1 MPNAVTATLLAGI
14 PSENPA
20 FFHRVRFAVGDPAAW
35 LSIDLGNGKQRTEF
49 IVRDIEKDR
58 AFKQVK
64 ADRVSCPVDYEPAG
78 GLSGDRATATAQA
91 VAECVRRAGVERV
104 ITDRT
109 LPFIFA
115 WHIQQAGIAVE
126 YSADLGVLDRR
137 VKDAQELAWLADA
150 QQATEA
156 AMAMACQTVARAT
169 ADRDG
174 ILMHAGAVLTS
185 ESLRKMISV
194 YLLDLGYATPHDS
207 IVASTPHSADCHE
220 RGSGPLHTGQS
231 VIVDIFPRSLETS
244 YWGDCTRSVVHGDIS
259 DEMKKMHAAVV
270 DAKAHATLAAKAGAI
285 ADDVHNATKSTL
297 AKHGYPF
304 ARGEIS
310 DTPIMP
316 HGTGHG
322 IGLECH
328 EPILL
333 DDRGGTLLLGE
344 VFTIE
349 PGLYSRN
356 FGGVRVED
364 MVVVT
369 EGQPRNLNKLPE
381 GLDWR

>member
-1 MPNAVTATLLAGI
+1 MTNSKTATLLAGI

-20 FFHRVRFAVGDPAAW
+20 FYHRVRFAVGDPAAW
-35 LSIDLGNGKQRTEF
+35 LAFDIDGLKRTEF

-58 AFKQVK
+58 AIKQVK
-64 ADRVSCPVDYEPAG
+64 ADLVSCPADYEPAA

-91 VAECVRRAGVERV
+91 VAECARRAGVQRV

-115 WHIQQAGIAVE
+115 WHLQQAAIAVE
-126 YSADLGVLDRR
+126 YSAELGVLDRR
-137 VKDAQELAWLADA
+137 VKDEQELGWLAEA
-150 QQATEA
+150 QRATEA
-156 AMAMACQTVARAT
+156 AMLMACQTVARAQ
-169 ADRDG
+169 AKSDG
-174 ILMHAGAVLTS
+174 SLTHDGSPLTS
-185 ESLRKMISV
+185 ERLRKMISV
-194 YLLDLGYATPHDS
+194 FLLDLGYGTPHDS
-207 IVASTPHSADCHE
+207 IVASTPQSADCHE
-220 RGSGPLHTGQS
+220 RGSGPLFTGQS
-231 VIVDIFPRSLETS
+231 VIVDIFPRSLATS
-244 YWGDCTRSVVHGDIS
+244 YWGDCTRSVVHGDPS

-270 DAKAHATLAAKAGAI
+270 DAKVQATLAAKAGAE
-285 ADDVHNATKSTL
+285 ADDVHNATKLAL

-304 ARGEIS
+304 ARGQIS
-310 DTPIMP
+310 DTPVLP

-333 DDRGGTLLLGE
+333 DDRGGRLLLGE

-364 MVVVT
+364 MVVIT
-369 EGQPRNLNKLPE
+369 DSTPRSLNTLPE

>member
-1 MPNAVTATLLAGI
+1 MSNNASATLLAGI

-35 LSIDLGNGKQRTEF
+35 LSFNIAGNQRTEF

-58 AFKQVK
+58 AIKQVK
-64 ADRVSCPVDYEPAG
+64 VDRVSCPADYEPAG

-91 VAECVRRAGVERV
+91 VAECARRAGVSLV
-104 ITDRT
+104 TTDRT

-115 WHIQQAGIAVE
+115 WHLQQAGIAVD

-137 VKDAQELAWLADA
+137 VKDAQELEWLAA
-150 QQATEA
+150 SQSATEA
-156 AMAMACQTVARAT
+156 AMLMACQTVARAT
-169 ADRDG
+169 SNRDG
-174 ILMHAGAVLTS
+174 SLMHDGAVLTS
-185 ESLRKMISV
+185 ERLRKMISV
-194 YLLDLGYATPHDS
+194 FLLDLGYATPHDS

-220 RGSGPLHTGQS
+220 RGSGPLYTGQA
-231 VIVDIFPRSLETS
+231 VIIDIFPRCLETS
-244 YWGDCTRSVVHGDIS
+244 YWGDCTRSVVHGDVS

-270 DAKAHATLAAKAGAI
+270 DAKEQATLAAKAGAA
-285 ADDVHNATKSTL
+285 ADDVHGATKSTL

-304 ARGEIS
+304 VRGEIS
-310 DTPIMP
+310 DTPILP

-333 DDRGGTLLLGE
+333 DDRGGQLLKGE

-369 EGQPRNLNKLPE
+369 EGAPRNLNKLPE